1 MIDLILI
8 TVLSLSTLVLLFL
21 YVVQKRANKVIIAKT
36 LEAMLMQQLIK
47 GTDKTDKDQANEDFL
62 KFISDSRDWAYQYIE
77 EVQAGL
83 KSFIDEVGPQ
93 IDYYDHYGA
102 AVDGMVA
109 PHDFALK
116 KISSEFKELKKLMP
130 KTDGSID
137 T

>member
-83 KSFIDEVGPQ
+83 KTFIDEVGPQ

-116 KISSEFKELKKLMP
+116 KISSEFKKLKNLLPEDYDKF
-130 KTDGSID
+130 
-137 T
+137 

>member
-8 TVLSLSTLVLLFL
+8 TVLSLSTLIFLFL
-21 YVVQKRANKVIIAKT
+21 YAIQKKANKTIIAKT

-47 GTDKTDKDQANEDFL
+47 GPNKTDKDQANEDFL

-83 KSFIDEVGPQ
+83 KTFIDEVGPQ
-93 IDYYDHYGA
+93 IEYYDKYGA

-116 KISSEFKELKKLMP
+116 KISSEFKKLKTLLPEDYDK
-130 KTDGSID
+130 IV
-137 T
+137 

>member
-1 MIDLILI
+1 MLDLILI
-8 TVLSLSTLVLLFL
+8 TVLSLSTLIFLFL
-21 YVVQKRANKVIIAKT
+21 YVVQKKANKTIIAKT
-36 LEAMLMQQLIK
+36 LEAMMLQQLIK
-47 GTDKTDKDQANEDFL
+47 EPNKTDKDQASEDFL

-77 EVQAGL
+77 EVQSGL

-116 KISSEFKELKKLMP
+116 KISSEFKELKKLLP
-130 KTDGSID
+130 EDYDGIK
-137 T
+137 

>member
-1 MIDLILI
+1 VIDLILI
-8 TVLSLSTLVLLFL
+8 TVLSLSTLIFLFL
-21 YVVQKRANKVIIAKT
+21 YAIQKKANKTIIAKT

-47 GTDKTDKDQANEDFL
+47 GPNKTEKDQANEDFL

-77 EVQAGL
+77 EVQSGI

-93 IDYYDHYGA
+93 IEYYDKYGA

-116 KISSEFKELKKLMP
+116 KISLEFKKLKNLLPEDYDKL
-130 KTDGSID
+130 
-137 T
+137 

>member
-8 TVLSLSTLVLLFL
+8 TVLSLSTLIFLFL
-21 YVVQKRANKVIIAKT
+21 YAIQKKANKTIIAKT

-47 GTDKTDKDQANEDFL
+47 EPNKTDKDQANEDFL

-83 KSFIDEVGPQ
+83 KTFIDEVGPQ

-102 AVDGMVA
+102 AVDGMMA

-116 KISSEFKELKKLMP
+116 KISSEFKKLKNLLPEDHDKL
-130 KTDGSID
+130 
-137 T
+137 

>member
-8 TVLSLSTLVLLFL
+8 TVLSLSTLILLFL

-47 GTDKTDKDQANEDFL
+47 GTNKTDKDQANEDFL

-83 KSFIDEVGPQ
+83 KTFIDEVGPQ

-102 AVDGMVA
+102 AIDGMVA

-116 KISSEFKELKKLMP
+116 KISSEFKELKKLLP
-130 KTDGSID
+130 EDYDKIV
-137 T
+137 

>member
-8 TVLSLSTLVLLFL
+8 TVLSLSTLILLFL

-47 GTDKTDKDQANEDFL
+47 GRNKTDKDQANEDFL

-83 KSFIDEVGPQ
+83 KTFIDEVGPQ

-102 AVDGMVA
+102 AIDGMVA

-116 KISSEFKELKKLMP
+116 KISSEFKELKKLLP
-130 KTDGSID
+130 EDYDKIV
-137 T
+137 

>member
-8 TVLSLSTLVLLFL
+8 TILSLLTLTFLFL
-21 YVVQKRANKVIIAKT
+21 YVVQKKANKVIIAKT
-36 LEAMLMQQLIK
+36 LETMLMQQLIK
-47 GTDKTDKDQANEDFL
+47 GPKKTEKDQANEDFL

-77 EVQAGL
+77 EVQSGL
-83 KSFIDEVGPQ
+83 KSFIDEVQPQ

-116 KISSEFKELKKLMP
+116 KISSEFKKLKSLLPEDDDKL
-130 KTDGSID
+130 
-137 T
+137 